1 MITDPYRFYPEL
13 QKKSSLHNQLKFMAS
28 LEIIIVFA

>member
-13 QKKSSLHNQLKFMAS
+13 QKKSSLYNQLKFMAS
-28 LEIIIVFA
+28 LEVIIVFA